1 MEIKQRQKE
10 SIIHRLR
17 FKLFRTSKSA
27 YHFFKT
33 NPLNE
38 QTILFIIGCQRSG
51 TSITAEVFELDWNSK
66 VYGEFSELSSEDP
79 IGRIR
84 FNPFDK
90 VKAVIEK
97 NKVPLIISKPLVET
111 QNVLKLLDYYG
122 KSKGLWM
129 FRHYRDVV
137 SSNLKKF
144 GIRNGINN
152 LRPIVDNTPNNWRSE
167 HVPDDVRNIVLKYF
181 SEDMLPNDAAAIFWF
196 VRNQWFFKLELV
208 NNPRIMMCRYDDMV
222 NHPSLTFKNI
232 YKFAGQQ
239 YPGDRIV
246 KDIDSSSRGKGRKVE
261 LSPEIDKLCDGLLC
275 RMNDVYSKR

>member
-1 MEIKQRQKE
+1 MDMKQKQKR
-10 SIIHRLR
+10 SIIRRLR

-27 YHFFKT
+27 YQFFKM
-33 NPLNE
+33 NSQNE

-66 VYGEFSELSSEDP
+66 VYKEFSELSSEDLV
-79 IGRIR
+79 GKIR
-84 FNPFDK
+84 LNSLNK
-90 VKAVIEK
+90 VKAIIEK
-97 NKVPLIISKPLVET
+97 NKVPFIISKPLVET
-111 QNVLKLLDYYG
+111 QNTLKLFDYFEN
-122 KSKGLWM
+122 SKGLWM

-144 GIRNGINN
+144 GIKNGINN
-152 LRPIVDNTPNNWRSE
+152 LRPIVDNSPNNWRSE
-167 HVPDDVRNIVLKYF
+167 HVPDNVRNIVLKYF

-196 VRNQWFFKLELV
+196 VRNQWFFELQLV

-222 NHPSLTFKNI
+222 CDPGVTFKNI

-246 KDIDSSSRGKGRKVE
+246 KDIKTSSMGKGKKVE
-261 LSPEIDKLCDGLLC
+261 LSPEIDKLCEELLC
-275 RMNDVYSKR
+275 KMNDVYSKK